1 MDKIVATIEARMS
14 STRLPGKVLKKI
26 CGMPS
31 LELQI
36 RRMRRS
42 CLIDEIVLAT
52 TNKDA
57 DDIIADFA
65 EDLGVHVFRGSEEDI
80 LSRILGAVQSVEGD
94 LQVQITG
101 DCPLIDPTIIDE
113 IIQTLLDNRY
123 QLDFVSNE
131 IELTYPNG
139 LDCRVF
145 PVSVLAEIDKLCSDP
160 IHRVHGTTFI
170 YIGSAKKSYRI
181 KNVSAPFKLNHPEW
195 RWCLD
200 TQEDLKFLNTVC
212 RHFGNRKT
220 DFSALELAS
229 WLENNPDIIA
239 INSHVRKKELRE
251 G

>member
-1 MDKIVATIEARMS
+1 MRIVATIEARMS
-14 STRLPGKVLKKI
+14 SKRLPEKVLKKLD
-26 CGMPS
+26 GMPS

-42 CLIDEIVLAT
+42 CLIDDIVLAT
-52 TNKDA
+52 TKKDT
-57 DDIIADFA
+57 DDILAGFA
-65 EDLGVHVFRGSEEDI
+65 KDLGIHVFRGSEEDV
-80 LSRILGAVQSVEGD
+80 LSRILGAAQSVEGD
-94 LQVQITG
+94 LQVQTTG

-113 IIQTLLDNRY
+113 IIQAFLDYRH
-123 QLDFVSNE
+123 QFDFISNE

-145 PVSVLAEIDKLCSDP
+145 PVSVLAEIDKLCDDP

-170 YIGSAKKSYRI
+170 YNGSGENAYRI
-181 KNVSAPFKLNHPEW
+181 KNIPAPFKLNHPEW

-200 TQEDLKFLNTVC
+200 TREDLKFLNTVC

-220 DFSALELAS
+220 EFSALELAS
-229 WLENNPDIIA
+229 WLESNPDLIA
-239 INSHVRKKELRE
+239 INSHVQKKELQE